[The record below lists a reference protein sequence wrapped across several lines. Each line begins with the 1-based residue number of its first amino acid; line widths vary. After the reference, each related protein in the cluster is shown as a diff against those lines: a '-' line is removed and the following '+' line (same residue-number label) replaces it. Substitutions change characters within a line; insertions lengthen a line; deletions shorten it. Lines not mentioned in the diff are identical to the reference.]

1 MDLGDWVKSNVEYG
15 RRLVDSGLE
24 GARSGQE
31 EFLNGEPLAPFLS
44 ESVKASLVPAAI
56 GACVGALVAY
66 PIYRRRSSPT
76 TATLAYGLL
85 GCAIGLTTGLA
96 WKSRHLSA
104 SVASNAMKNMGKV
117 RDEQWLSKHPIDY
130 A

>member
-1 MDLGDWVKSNVEYG
+1 MDVGNWVKSNVDYG

-24 GARSGQE
+24 GARTGQE
-31 EFLNGEPLAPFLS
+31 EFLDGEPLTPFLS

-66 PIYRRRSSPT
+66 PIYRQKSRPAA
-76 TATLAYGLL
+76 ATVAYGLL

-96 WKSRHLSA
+96 WKSRGLSS

-117 RDEQWLSKHPIDY
+117 RDEKWLSKHPINY

>member
-1 MDLGDWVKSNVEYG
+1 MDLGEWVKTNVDYG
-15 RRLVDSGLE
+15 RRLVGSGIE
-24 GARSGQE
+24 GARSGQD

-44 ESVKASLVPAAI
+44 ESVKASLLPAAI
-56 GACVGALVAY
+56 GACVGAMVAY
-66 PIYRRRSSPT
+66 PIYRQKSKPA

-104 SVASNAMKNMGKV
+104 SVAGGAMKNIGKV